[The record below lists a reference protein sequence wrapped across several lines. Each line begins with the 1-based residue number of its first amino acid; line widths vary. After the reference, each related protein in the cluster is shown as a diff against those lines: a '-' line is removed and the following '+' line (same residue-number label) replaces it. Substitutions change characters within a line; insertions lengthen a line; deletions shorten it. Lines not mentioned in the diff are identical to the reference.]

1 MKPEDAEHLADLDAL
16 GQRTILITR
25 KWGSVV
31 VHWSSFAHES
41 VEGMISSQIDGFLKR
56 AGKCKKDVVKKC
68 RKGRVRVQLDEVL
81 YANGPI

>member
-1 MKPEDAEHLADLDAL
+1 MADLDAL

-41 VEGMISSQIDGFLKR
+41 VEGMISSQIDEFLKR
-56 AGKCKKDVVKKC
+56 AGRCQKDLAIKC
-68 RKGRVRVQLDEVL
+68 RKGRERVQLDIVL
-81 YANGPI
+81 YANWPI